1 MSKRI
6 ITISREFG
14 SGGRTIGK
22 EVAQKLGYSYYDKEL
37 VRQVAVETGF
47 DEKYIE
53 QAGEY
58 APSKNWLSF
67 GFAARGPR
75 EPWRECPPMIFFGPF
90 SAGSFG
96 ALRKKSP
103 ASSWAGVPIISCGNR
118 RIVSTYS
125 FTPLWRPGRTVS
137 CACTA
142 PARRAQK
149 NAWRRRTRG
158 AASTTSTIPTGIGA
172 CLRTTTSLWTAESS
186 ASSGAWTSS
195 PSWQRHCKKLRR
207 ILIFPLTNLQNL
219 IECFLQTE

>member
-67 GFAARGPR
+67 GFAARGSQGAMEGMSANDFLWAIQCRVIRSLAEKEPCVIVGRCADYILR
-75 EPWRECPPMIFFGPF
+75 EQEDCLNVFIH
-90 SAGSFG
+90 A
-96 ALRKKSP
+96 
-103 ASSWAGVPIISCGNR
+103 
-118 RIVSTYS
+118 
-125 FTPLWRPGRTVS
+125 GRTVS

-142 PARRAQK
+142 PARRARK
-149 NAWRRRTRG
+149 NASRRRTRG

-172 CLRTTTSLWTAESS
+172 CPRTTTSLWTAESS

-219 IECFLQTE
+219 IE

>member
-67 GFAARGPR
+67 GFAARGSQGAMEGMSANDFLWAIQCRVIRSLAEKEPCVIVGRCADYILR
-75 EPWRECPPMIFFGPF
+75 EREDCLNVFIH
-90 SAGSFG
+90 
-96 ALRKKSP
+96 
-103 ASSWAGVPIISCGNR
+103 ASMAAR
-118 RIVSTYS
+118 ADRIVR
-125 FTPLWRPGRTVS
+125 L
-137 CACTA
+137 
-142 PARRAQK
+142 
-149 NAWRRRTRG
+149 
-158 AASTTSTIPTGIGA
+158 
-172 CLRTTTSLWTAESS
+172 
-186 ASSGAWTSS
+186 
-195 PSWQRHCKKLRR
+195 
-207 ILIFPLTNLQNL
+207 
-219 IECFLQTE
+219 

>member
-67 GFAARGPR
+67 GFAARGSQGAMEGMSANDFLWAIQCRVIRSLAEKEPCVIVGRCADYILR
-75 EPWRECPPMIFFGPF
+75 EREDSLNVFIHASMAARADRIVRLY
-90 SAGSFG
+90 GSSE
-96 ALRKKSP
+96 KSP
-103 ASSWAGVPIISCGNR
+103 EKRLEEKDKRRPRLLQALYRRGLGHVPELPPLSGQRNHRHPAVRGHHLRAGKDTVKNCGG
-118 RIVSTYS
+118 S
-125 FTPLWRPGRTVS
+125 
-137 CACTA
+137 
-142 PARRAQK
+142 
-149 NAWRRRTRG
+149 
-158 AASTTSTIPTGIGA
+158 
-172 CLRTTTSLWTAESS
+172 
-186 ASSGAWTSS
+186 
-195 PSWQRHCKKLRR
+195 
-207 ILIFPLTNLQNL
+207 
-219 IECFLQTE
+219 

>member
-67 GFAARGPR
+67 GFAARGSQGAMEGMSANDFLWAIQCR
-75 EPWRECPPMIFFGPF
+75 VIRSLAEKEPCVIVGRCADYILYDDPNSFRVFVHAAPEQRVQRIQDQFHTSPEQARRDLEATDRGRSWVYKQCTGRSWGDGRYYNLAVDSGKLGID
-90 SAGSFG
+90 GSVELILN
-96 ALRKKSP
+96 AIRV
-103 ASSWAGVPIISCGNR
+103 WCDVRGVSL
-118 RIVSTYS
+118 
-125 FTPLWRPGRTVS
+125 TPLAG
-137 CACTA
+137 
-142 PARRAQK
+142 K
-149 NAWRRRTRG
+149 NG
-158 AASTTSTIPTGIGA
+158 
-172 CLRTTTSLWTAESS
+172 
-186 ASSGAWTSS
+186 
-195 PSWQRHCKKLRR
+195 QD
-207 ILIFPLTNLQNL
+207 
-219 IECFLQTE
+219 

>member
-1 MSKRI
+1 MSLAAA
-6 ITISREFG
+6 G
-14 SGGRTIGK
+14 TIGK

-67 GFAARGPR
+67 GFAARGSQGAMEGMSANDFLWAIQCRVIRSLAEKEPCVIVGRCADYILR
-75 EPWRECPPMIFFGPF
+75 EREDCLNVFIH
-90 SAGSFG
+90 
-96 ALRKKSP
+96 
-103 ASSWAGVPIISCGNR
+103 ASMA
-118 RIVSTYS
+118 
-125 FTPLWRPGRTVS
+125 
-137 CACTA
+137 
-142 PARRAQK
+142 ARA
-149 NAWRRRTRG
+149 

-172 CLRTTTSLWTAESS
+172 CPRTTTSLWTAESS

-219 IECFLQTE
+219 IE

>member
-67 GFAARGPR
+67 GFAARGSQGAMEGMSANDFLWAIQCR
-75 EPWRECPPMIFFGPF
+75 VIRSLAEKEPCVIVGRCADYI
-90 SAGSFG
+90 
-96 ALRKKSP
+96 LKDRKDCLHAFIHADMDFRADRIVRLYGESENSP
-103 ASSWAGVPIISCGNR
+103 EKRLKDKDTKR
-118 RIVSTYS
+118 RINYKH
-125 FTPLWRPGRTVS
+125 FTNRDWGM
-137 CACTA
+137 
-142 PARRAQK
+142 AQ
-149 NAWRRRTRG
+149 NYHIT
-158 AASTTSTIPTGIGA
+158 
-172 CLRTTTSLWTAESS
+172 LN
-186 ASSGAWTSS
+186 SGAVGIE
-195 PSWQRHCKKLRR
+195 RCVD
-207 ILIFPLTNLQNL
+207 ILEALYRGGR
-219 IECFLQTE
+219 C

>member
-67 GFAARGPR
+67 GFAARGSQGAMEGMSANDFLWAIQCRVIRSLAEKEPCVIVGRCADYILR
-75 EPWRECPPMIFFGPF
+75 EQEDCLNVFIH
-90 SAGSFG
+90 
-96 ALRKKSP
+96 
-103 ASSWAGVPIISCGNR
+103 ASMAAR
-118 RIVSTYS
+118 ADRIV
-125 FTPLWRPGRTVS
+125 
-137 CACTA
+137 
-142 PARRAQK
+142 PARRARK

-172 CLRTTTSLWTAESS
+172 CPRTTTSLWTAESS

-219 IECFLQTE
+219 IE

>member
-67 GFAARGPR
+67 GFAARGSQGAMEGMSANDFLWAIQCRVIRSLAEKEPCVIVGRCADFILQERTDCLKVFVHADMKFRADRIVRVYGER
-75 EPWRECPPMIFFGPF
+75 E
-90 SAGSFG
+90 
-96 ALRKKSP
+96 KSP
-103 ASSWAGVPIISCGNR
+103 EAR
-118 RIVSTYS
+118 
-125 FTPLWRPGRTVS
+125 LKEKDK
-137 CACTA
+137 
-142 PARRAQK
+142 RRAAYYRFYTDMK
-149 NAWRRRTRG
+149 WGNAANYHVALDSG
-158 AASTTSTIPTGIGA
+158 VIGIEKCA
-172 CLRTTTSLWTAESS
+172 KVIESLA
-186 ASSGAWTSS
+186 
-195 PSWQRHCKKLRR
+195 
-207 ILIFPLTNLQNL
+207 
-219 IECFLQTE
+219 

>member
-67 GFAARGPR
+67 GFAA
-75 EPWRECPPMIFFGPF
+75 
-90 SAGSFG
+90 
-96 ALRKKSP
+96 L
-103 ASSWAGVPIISCGNR
+103 GVPGSHGGNVR
-118 RIVSTYS
+118 
-125 FTPLWRPGRTVS
+125 
-137 CACTA
+137 
-142 PARRAQK
+142 Q
-149 NAWRRRTRG
+149 
-158 AASTTSTIPTGIGA
+158 
-172 CLRTTTSLWTAESS
+172 
-186 ASSGAWTSS
+186 
-195 PSWQRHCKKLRR
+195 
-207 ILIFPLTNLQNL
+207 
-219 IECFLQTE
+219 

>member
-67 GFAARGPR
+67 GFAARGSQGAMEGMSANDFLWAIQCR
-75 EPWRECPPMIFFGPF
+75 VIRSLAEKEPCVIVGRCADYI
-90 SAGSFG
+90 
-96 ALRKKSP
+96 LKDRKDCLHAFIHADMDFRANRIVRLYGESENSP
-103 ASSWAGVPIISCGNR
+103 EKRLKDKDTKR
-118 RIVSTYS
+118 RINYKH
-125 FTPLWRPGRTVS
+125 FTHREWGMSQNYHVTLNSGVVGIERCVDILEALYRNGR
-137 CACTA
+137 
-142 PARRAQK
+142 
-149 NAWRRRTRG
+149 N
-158 AASTTSTIPTGIGA
+158 
-172 CLRTTTSLWTAESS
+172 
-186 ASSGAWTSS
+186 
-195 PSWQRHCKKLRR
+195 
-207 ILIFPLTNLQNL
+207 
-219 IECFLQTE
+219 